1 MTNIINYGLNLI
13 MPEQSIKI
21 HHNNRPWINSSLK
34 FLINRRKKAL
44 ASGDITLFKLLR
56 NKVNRKRKRCR
67 KLYYQT
73 KVRNLRD
80 TKPKDW
86 WREVKQLCG
95 TSKPN
100 KKGLKDSLH
109 QDLCQET
116 DETLCKQINNSFSN
130 VMKN

>member
-1 MTNIINYGLNLI
+1 M
-13 MPEQSIKI
+13 
-21 HHNNRPWINSSLK
+21 HHNDRPWVNSSLK
-34 FLINRRKKAL
+34 SLINRRQKAL

-56 NKVNRKRKRCR
+56 NKVNRERKRCR

-109 QDLCQET
+109 QDLFKKPT
-116 DETLCKQINNSFSN
+116 KTFAIRSITLLLT
-130 VMKN
+130 